1 MKITIL
7 GSGTSTGIP
16 MVGCGCPVC
25 TSTDPKDSRTRA
37 SLLVE
42 HDGHFILVDTST
54 DLRIQAVREKIPRI
68 DAVLFTHTHADHVH
82 GIDDLRGFHFHH
94 RQIIPCYASPETLAE
109 LESKFDY
116 LFNGRSE
123 YGYHQIMEPH
133 GVDGPFDLFGLRITP
148 IPLLHGTMASTGFR
162 FGRFA
167 YLTDCS
173 RIPEASLP
181 LLTGLEILVIDGLRH
196 TPHPHH
202 FNIAEAIRVAAA
214 IAPERTYI
222 THLTHDISHGS
233 EGDLP
238 AGVYY
243 AYDGLSFS
251 L

>member
-16 MVGCGCPVC
+16 MVGCSCPVC
-25 TSTDPKDSRTRA
+25 TSIDPRDARTRC

-42 HDGHFILVDTST
+42 HDGRFILVDTST

-68 DAVLFTHTHADHVH
+68 DAVLFTHPHADHIH
-82 GIDDLRGFHFHH
+82 GIDELRGFHFHH

-109 LESKFDY
+109 LVNKFDY
-116 LFNGRSE
+116 LFNGHEE
-123 YGYHQIMEPH
+123 YGYHKVMDPH
-133 GVDGPFDLFGLRITP
+133 EIRAPFDLFGLRI
-148 IPLLHGTMASTGFR
+148 IPVPLRHGPMPSTGFR
-162 FGRFA
+162 FGSFA

-173 RIPEASLP
+173 RIPESSLP
-181 LLTGLEILVIDGLRH
+181 LLTGLDILVIDGLRH

-202 FNIAEAIRVAAA
+202 FNIAEAIRMAAT
-214 IAPERTYI
+214 IGPGRTYI
-222 THLTHDISHGS
+222 THLTHDIFHRD
-233 EGDLP
+233 ETNLP
-238 AGVYY
+238 ENVYF

>member
-42 HDGHFILVDTST
+42 HGGRFILVDTST
-54 DLRIQAVREKIPRI
+54 DLRIQAVREKIPRV
-68 DAVLFTHTHADHVH
+68 DAVLFTHAHADHVH
-82 GIDDLRGFHFHH
+82 GIDELRGFHFHQ
-94 RQIIPCYASPETLAE
+94 REVIPCYGSAETMAE
-109 LESKFDY
+109 LSGKFDY
-116 LFNGRSE
+116 IFNGRSE
-123 YGYHQIMEPH
+123 YGYHKIMEPH
-133 GVDGPFDLFGLRITP
+133 EIAAPFDLFGLMVTP
-148 IPLLHGTMASTGFR
+148 VPLLHGNMPATGFR
-162 FGRFA
+162 FGPLA
-167 YLTDCS
+167 YLTDCNH
-173 RIPEASLP
+173 IPERSMP
-181 LLTGLEILVIDGLRH
+181 LLTGLDILIIDGLRH

-202 FNIAEAIRVAAA
+202 FNIAEAIRVAKT

-222 THLTHDISHGS
+222 THLTHEVSHSG
-233 EGDLP
+233 EVDLP
-238 AGVYY
+238 GNIFY